1 MAEIIGYQ
9 LVHTTDPDIDIKNI
23 LWGRRVLYTTW
34 KGACKAAKDLIDSEA
49 DKNGVYHVNEAD
61 TSEKSM
67 KKCHKGGEFW
77 IYGLTLDG
85 GESSNISIVPVYKG
99 D

>member
-1 MAEIIGYQ
+1 MSEIIGYQ

-23 LWGRRVLYTTW
+23 LWCKRILYTTW
-34 KGACKAAKDLIDSEA
+34 LGACKAAKKIIDSEA
-49 DKNGVYHVNEAD
+49 DSWGVYHVPDAD
-61 TSEKSM
+61 ISEKNM

-85 GESSNISIVPVYKG
+85 GQSINVSIVPVYRG